1 MKKIFALF
9 VIAAVCCMSGCS
21 NVKYIFEN
29 DERLCDQ
36 TETGYTELF
45 TTLDAR
51 AAVYDGEYESFEI
64 PEELNIGEII
74 APIGSDSFVVTKDYS
89 INEGFHRITL
99 RDQEYGIYTLGGEY
113 RTLFPRYPSNPL
125 DPIDDSQ
132 RTRPSIL
139 YCNEEYILYYKAVL
153 NSYGS
158 IAATELVDLYLLKLD
173 DMTEKRIYRFM
184 QPYESKAV
192 ICDNIVYLE
201 RKGEKDFSGGV
212 LKGMYSN
219 STIVKYDIEKG
230 ELEDLCLNAG
240 APTIY
245 KDKPAFYVGDGNFVS
260 YAEPLFDPGEYGL
273 TAKSLKIFPSDEM
286 AYSYYGSTDD
296 NNYTIMGY
304 IKDGKPFNILKAN
317 DSISVYDFSFADG
330 CAVWDCNYFNGGS
343 KMLPMFYSDEKKS
356 VIVIED
362 KRADYESFIYN
373 GKIYFFEINEY
384 YHGYERAIVLDIEKI
399 K

>member
-29 DERLCDQ
+29 DERLCNQ

-51 AAVYDGEYESFEI
+51 AAVYDGEYDSFDI
-64 PEELNIGEII
+64 PENLNIREII
-74 APIGSDSFVVTKDYS
+74 ATVGDNRFVVFAGG
-89 INEGFHRITL
+89 ERFELGFSNF
-99 RDQEYGIYTLGGEY
+99 DSECEYGIYTLGGEY
-113 RTLFPRYPSNPL
+113 KTLFPKYSTV
-125 DPIDDSQ
+125 DSQ
-132 RTRPSIL
+132 NMISVIL
-139 YCNEEYILYYKAVL
+139 YCNDEYILYYKAVL
-153 NSYGS
+153 NSYNS

-192 ICDNIVYLE
+192 ICDNIVYLDRE
-201 RKGEKDFSGGV
+201 GEKDFSSGG
-212 LKGMYSN
+212 LKGTYSN

-330 CAVWDCNYFNGGS
+330 CAVWDCNFFNGES

-373 GKIYFFEINEY
+373 GKIYFFEIGEY
-384 YHGYERAIVLDIEKI
+384 YYGYDRALVLDIEKI